1 MMDRDGLFAVFF
13 LLILFLIPVLTFYAL
28 FAFFQPSG
36 FWENAVWFAL
46 SLYVSILLESVYIAI
61 ARAVA

>member
-28 FAFFQPSG
+28 FALLQPSG
-36 FWENAVWFAL
+36 FWENTAWFVL
-46 SLYVSILLESVYIAI
+46 SLCVSILLEFVHTAI
-61 ARAVA
+61 ARAV